1 MNYEYKHDAK
11 RKRGCPK
18 TFDLIRN
25 IADRDKAA
33 PCPKC
38 GSKKTSRIMF
48 QAFAIAG
55 ITEPDAFAGDGQ
67 PDDFDDDFGDG
78 GDFDF

>member
-1 MNYEYKHDAK
+1 
-11 RKRGCPK
+11 
-18 TFDLIRN
+18 
-25 IADRDKAA
+25 
-33 PCPKC
+33 
-38 GSKKTSRIMF
+38 MF